1 MTITLI
7 YYYRNEIKIKK
18 AVYDLR
24 FDLTD
29 EKVKSFANII
39 NSINIP
45 NRAVNWKTI
54 KAGYEIINM
63 DTNIDE
69 GLKSN
74 LRIKLHLKI
83 VLWFYI

>member
-1 MTITLI
+1 
-7 YYYRNEIKIKK
+7 
-18 AVYDLR
+18 LR

-29 EKVKSFANII
+29 EKVNSFANII

-45 NRAVNWKTI
+45 NRAVNGKTI

-74 LRIKLHLKI
+74 LRIILLSKG
-83 VLWFYI
+83 VLV